1 MKNNSNS
8 LRLIAFFL
16 VTFLVVVGISIWL
29 LDFIAQQ
36 RVFGFLV
43 SAELVAFALLVY
55 LYYEENPADIDRK
68 LLLGGFAAIGVLVLL
83 GAAVFAGVGTTAP
96 LPTPIVSLT
105 PNVSITLYAG
115 DVTLSEYGFGNS
127 SASITSPGPTLT
139 FTVGDVVNVTV
150 FNAGTMPHNWALVST
165 NQTSAKVL
173 FGAQIDSGSVPIE
186 VNQTGSVVFE
196 VTKSGDFDYICQVPG
211 HVQSGMWGS
220 VVINP

>member
-1 MKNNSNS
+1 MKRAGDP

-16 VTFLVVVGISIWL
+16 VIFLVVIGISIWL

-55 LYYEENPADIDRK
+55 LYYEETPADIDRK
-68 LLLGGFAAIGVLVLL
+68 LLFSGFAAMGVLVLL
-83 GAAVFAGVGTTAP
+83 GAAVFAGVGTTQP
-96 LPTPIVSLT
+96 LPP
-105 PNVSITLYAG
+105 PNVSLTLYAG
-115 DVTLSEYGFGNS
+115 EITPSEYGFGN
-127 SASITSPGPTLT
+127 APTSITSPGPTLT
-139 FTVGDVVNVTV
+139 FTVGDVVNMTV
-150 FNAGTMPHNWALVST
+150 FNAGTMPHNWALVTS

-186 VNQTGSVVFE
+186 VNQTGSVVFK
-196 VTKSGDFDYICQVPG
+196 VTKAGDYDYICQVPG